1 MKTSTPIVVVEIP
14 HRFPA
19 EVYET
24 TKENLVSFAWKK
36 SDFDDE
42 KYKVEGF
49 DYAFDVACGDNHSAA
64 WFDSVYEAL
73 AYYTFYGQGH
83 QLLRVLALLEKMA
96 GVSEDR
102 AEEAVGLT
110 QPWRLST

>member
-24 TKENLVSFAWKK
+24 TRENLVSFAWGK
-36 SDFDDE
+36 SSFDDQKFE
-42 KYKVEGF
+42 SEGF

-64 WFDSVYEAL
+64 YFESIYEAL
-73 AYYTFYGQGH
+73 GYYELYGQGH
-83 QLLRVLALLEKMA
+83 QFLRVLALLEKMA
-96 GVSEDR
+96 GVAEDR
-102 AEEAVGLT
+102 EEDEVE
-110 QPWRLST
+110 